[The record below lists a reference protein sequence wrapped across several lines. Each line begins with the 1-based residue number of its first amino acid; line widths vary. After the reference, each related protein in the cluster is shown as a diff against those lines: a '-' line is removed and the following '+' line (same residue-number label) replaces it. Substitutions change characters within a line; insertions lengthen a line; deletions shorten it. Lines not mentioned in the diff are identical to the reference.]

1 MIFIAADR
9 TFLNMRE
16 NNGKCFRILVVDDDE
31 TVLDLY
37 KSILCPTNPLPTLP
51 TFEVECC
58 TQGDQAVDA
67 VKKSL
72 DENKPFAV
80 SFLDLNMPPGPDGQ
94 WTADEFQK
102 LDPAIN
108 IIMVTGY
115 RSTDA
120 GHQSSS
126 SNFSDK
132 LLYLQKPFYRQEII
146 QFSTALSTK
155 WQAERQLLD
164 LHSDLEG
171 LVEQRTVEL
180 VKSNKLLKTEIE
192 NRKHVQEELEQSL
205 NNLKK
210 VMTATIQA
218 IAMTVE
224 KRDPYTSGHQMRVA
238 ALTRAISQTLG
249 FTEDQVEGAYM
260 AASIHDIGK
269 ISLPAEILSKPI
281 QLTEIEISLI
291 QAHAQAGY
299 DILKGIEFPWPIAD
313 IIIQHHERMDGSGYP
328 QGLVGE
334 NILMESRVIGVADV
348 VETMASHRPYRPSM
362 GIDKA
367 LAEITQNSGTL
378 YDTDVVAAC
387 LKIFQ
392 EEAFEFPS

>member
-1 MIFIAADR
+1 
-9 TFLNMRE
+9 MRQ
-16 NNGKCFRILVVDDDE
+16 NNGKRFRILVVDDDE

-51 TFEVECC
+51 AFEVECC
-58 TQGDQAVDA
+58 TQGDEAVDA
-67 VKKSL
+67 VKRSL
-72 DENKPFAV
+72 EQNNPFAV

-115 RSTDA
+115 RSTES
-120 GHQSSS
+120 GFQSSS

-171 LVEQRTVEL
+171 LVEKRTSEL
-180 VKSNKLLKTEIE
+180 VQSNKLLKNEIE
-192 NRKHVQEELEQSL
+192 NRKQIQEELEQSL
-205 NNLKK
+205 QNLKK

-238 ALTRAISQTLG
+238 ALTRAISQALG
-249 FTEDQVEGAYM
+249 FAEDQIEGAYM

-291 QAHAQAGY
+291 QAHAQAGF

-328 QGLVGE
+328 RGFAGDD
-334 NILMESRVIGVADV
+334 ILMEARVIGVADV

-367 LAEITQNSGTL
+367 LAEIRQNSGTL
-378 YDTDVVAAC
+378 YDADVVAAC

-392 EEAFEFPS
+392 EDAFEFPS